1 MDSPVSPFVA
11 PENLQMGVDEI
22 GSELDVSIVL
32 PVYNEKGHLHEE
44 IDRIRAAM
52 DASEFSYEIIV
63 IDDGSNDGSGEAL
76 RGIEGIRLI
85 QFLTNRGSGS
95 ARKYGTRAS
104 RGRVVVWTDVDM
116 SYPNDLI
123 PELVREM
130 EGYDQV
136 VGARTS
142 EEGTHKLFRVPAK
155 AAIRKLASYL
165 VQTPIPDLNSGMRA
179 FRRDVALQY
188 VSQLPPGFSCV
199 TTITLTFLAHGYTV
213 KYWPI
218 TYSTRAGT
226 SKFHWL
232 SDTRR
237 YFLQVIRMTLSFDPF
252 RVFLPIGFLFTLLGL
267 GKLAHDIFT
276 NDFRVAINTLLI
288 FLVAFQVFV
297 IGMLAD
303 LIGRATRA
311 THEVQPAA
319 GFTRDA
325 APTFPSLH
333 HAERRTGH
341 QAGVSEQVV
350 APVLSPGP
358 TSPDPVSAD
367 PTAPPVAGGVQR

>member
-1 MDSPVSPFVA
+1 MDEPPAIVA
-11 PENLQMGVDEI
+11 TEEDLDLPASADEV
-22 GSELDVSIVL
+22 DVSIVL
-32 PVYNEKGHLHEE
+32 PIYNEKGHLRQE

-52 DASEFSYEIIV
+52 DASEHSYEIIV
-63 IDDGSNDGSGEAL
+63 IDDGSNDGSGDAL
-76 RGIEGIRLI
+76 REVEGICLI

-95 ARKYGTRAS
+95 ARKYGTRAA
-104 RGRVVVWTDVDM
+104 RGRIVVWTDVDM
-116 SYPNDLI
+116 TYPNDLI
-123 PELVREM
+123 PELVAEL

-142 EEGTHKLFRVPAK
+142 EEGTHKAFRVPAK
-155 AAIRKLASYL
+155 AFIRRLASYL

-188 VSQLPPGFSCV
+188 VGQLPPGFSCV

-218 TYSTRAGT
+218 TYSERAGT
-226 SKFHWL
+226 SKFHWA

-237 YFLQVIRMTLSFDPF
+237 YLLQVIRMTLSFDPF
-252 RVFLPIGFLFTLLGL
+252 RVFLPIGFLFTLIGL
-267 GKLAHDIFT
+267 AKLVYDVTT

-288 FLVAFQVFV
+288 LVVAFQVFV

-303 LIGRATRA
+303 LIGRSTRA

-319 GFTRDA
+319 GFTRDV
-325 APTFPSLH
+325 APTYPIGH
-333 HAERRTGH
+333 PTRRT
-341 QAGVSEQVV
+341 E
-350 APVLSPGP
+350 
-358 TSPDPVSAD
+358 
-367 PTAPPVAGGVQR
+367 PVARSAEEAVR